1 MMNSPEHSDEILSLS
16 LCCCTLWRVVMSVV
30 INMTNHFQLILFPW
44 YMPFE
49 ATLQAQLG
57 VAHHVDLLHKH
68 WIISP
73 SYLAAL
79 IIHRQPTL
87 LCMCCIQILAGMT
100 YIAFQ
105 KRNCGFFISRAG
117 FERSPSVTSSLWL
130 HPHPI
135 IMKWPRFPQTLEPR
149 QRISAVWIVNAAP
162 SDWPEQVFHFS
173 LKLSISLL
181 LHIPITKL
189 VTIGCSTHRVVLLGG
204 EGSRGW
210 GSCKGVSEISG
221 KSIVISS

>member
-1 MMNSPEHSDEILSLS
+1 
-16 LCCCTLWRVVMSVV
+16 MSVV

-73 SYLAAL
+73 SYPAAL

-105 KRNCGFFISRAG
+105 RRNGGFFISRAG
-117 FERSPSVTSSLWL
+117 FERFPSVTSSLWL

-135 IMKWPRFPQTLEPR
+135 IMKWPRFQQTPEPR
-149 QRISAVWIVNAAP
+149 QRITQCCMDCKCSSLWLTA
-162 SDWPEQVFHFS
+162 EQVFHFS

-189 VTIGCSTHRVVLLGG
+189 VTIGCSRHRVVLLGG

-210 GSCKGVSEISG
+210 GSCKRVSEISG